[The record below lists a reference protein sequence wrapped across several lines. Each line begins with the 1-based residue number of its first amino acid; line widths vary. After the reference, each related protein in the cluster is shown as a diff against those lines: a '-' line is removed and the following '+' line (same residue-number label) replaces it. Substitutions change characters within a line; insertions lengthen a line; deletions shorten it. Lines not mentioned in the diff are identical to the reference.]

1 MVDASAVVDA
11 AVVDVVVVDVGA
23 GVADAVAVDV
33 VDSFFL
39 GDLFSGVK
47 LFG

>member
-1 MVDASAVVDA
+1 MVDAAAAVDA
-11 AVVDVVVVDVGA
+11 VVVDVGA
-23 GVADAVAVDV
+23 GVAVAVAVAVAVDV
-33 VDSFFL
+33 VDSFFW